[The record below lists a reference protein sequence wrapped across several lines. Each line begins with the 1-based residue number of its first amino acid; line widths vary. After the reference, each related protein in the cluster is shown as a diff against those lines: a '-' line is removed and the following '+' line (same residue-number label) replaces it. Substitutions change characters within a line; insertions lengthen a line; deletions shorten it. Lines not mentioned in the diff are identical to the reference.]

1 MADELGGKAPI
12 IIKKVK
18 KGHGGHHGGAWKIAY
33 ADFVTAMMAFFLLLW
48 LLNSVTEEQLQGIS
62 NYFSPTTV
70 SISPSGAGGMLGGQV
85 IGQGASQSSS
95 AAPTRTM
102 NLPPS
107 TIGAG
112 GQDFTDPAEGAARED
127 FDGRSDEEMEAE
139 RREAE
144 EQRQLEQAASE
155 IRAAVRAVPQL
166 QALRDSL
173 LVDMTPEGLRIQIV
187 DQDGAP
193 MFPAGSSAMY
203 EHTRS
208 LLQLVG
214 RVVRMLPQKIAID
227 GHTDASA
234 FPDSG
239 GYGNWE
245 LSADR
250 ALASRRVLLD
260 AGVTDDRIARVAG
273 RAASDPL
280 LPDDAANARNRR
292 ISVILLREAG
302 EDGDPAPAPV
312 GPPPIPSI
320 LRAD

>member
-1 MADELGGKAPI
+1 MADQLGKQAI
-12 IIKKVK
+12 IIKRVK
-18 KGHGGHHGGAWKIAY
+18 KGHTAAHGGAWKVAY

-70 SISPSGAGGMLGGQV
+70 SQSPSGAGGMLGGQV

-95 AAPTRTM
+95 ASPTIAM

-112 GQDFTDPAEGAARED
+112 GEDFTDPAEGAAEED
-127 FDGRSDEEMEAE
+127 FDGRSDKEKEAE
-139 RREAE
+139 MREAM
-144 EQRQLEQAASE
+144 EQRQFDQVSQELRQA
-155 IRAAVRAVPQL
+155 IQAVPQL
-166 QALRDSL
+166 QGLKDAL
-173 LVDMTPEGLRIQIV
+173 LVDNTPEGLRIQIV

-203 EHTRS
+203 EHTRA
-208 LLQLVG
+208 LLELVG
-214 RVVRMLPQKIAID
+214 RVVKLLPQKIAVD
-227 GHTDASA
+227 GHTDASSFSDA
-234 FPDSG
+234 S

-250 ALASRRVLLD
+250 ALASRRVLLNG
-260 AGVTDDRIARVAG
+260 GVPDDRIARVSGKAG
-273 RAASDPL
+273 SEPL
-280 LPDDAANARNRR
+280 LADAPNHPRNRR
-292 ISVILLREAG
+292 ISVILLRES
-302 EDGDPAPAPV
+302 EETDQAPRPL

-320 LRAD
+320 VRGG

>member
-1 MADELGGKAPI
+1 MADELGKQAI
-12 IIKKVK
+12 IVKKIK
-18 KGHGGHHGGAWKIAY
+18 KGHAGAHGGAWKVAY

-70 SISPSGAGGMLGGQV
+70 SQSPSGAGGMLGGQV

-95 AAPTRTM
+95 AQPTITM

-112 GQDFTDPAEGAARED
+112 GEDFTDPAEGAAEED
-127 FDGRSDEEMEAE
+127 FDGRSEKQHEAAM
-139 RREAE
+139 REAM
-144 EQRQLEQAASE
+144 EQRQFEQVAQDL
-155 IRAAVRAVPQL
+155 RNAVQSVPQL
-166 QALRDSL
+166 QGLKDSL
-173 LVDMTPEGLRIQIV
+173 LVDNTPEGLRIQIV
-187 DQDGAP
+187 DQEGAP

-203 EHTRS
+203 EHTRA

-214 RVVRMLPQKIAID
+214 RVVRMLPQKIAVD
-227 GHTDASA
+227 GHTDATSFA
-234 FPDSG
+234 DAS

-250 ALASRRVLLD
+250 ALASRRVLLGG
-260 AGVTDDRIARVAG
+260 GVTDDRIARVSGKAG
-273 RAASDPL
+273 SEPL
-280 LPDDAANARNRR
+280 LADQPNHPRNRR
-292 ISVILLREAG
+292 ISVILLREAENTG
-302 EDGDPAPAPV
+302 EEPKPL

-320 LRAD
+320 SR